1 MVEKGG
7 EAEEKEINILKVI
20 LPCTVN
26 IALQSPIYT
35 KRKHKRDRQ
44 NKEIYNLCFS
54 CAFIYVARVNWRP
67 QASLYQVFDKH
78 TAS

>member
-26 IALQSPIYT
+26 IALQSPIYAKAQT
-35 KRKHKRDRQ
+35 
-44 NKEIYNLCFS
+44 
-54 CAFIYVARVNWRP
+54 
-67 QASLYQVFDKH
+67 
-78 TAS
+78 